1 MLSLLMNIMLSPILV
16 MQGCWVKWRAVKLP
30 EAKGERS
37 GIEGYGKPLS
47 LLILGDSA
55 AAGVGVSIQKQ
66 ALSGQLVQQLSQNF
80 HIKWMLIAKSGINSP
95 MLIEHL
101 STVPALH
108 FDVVI
113 TSIGVNDVT
122 RTTQVKAWLK
132 IQQQIR
138 QEIIAK
144 FSPSLIIVSA
154 PPPMQHFKVL
164 PNPLRTCLGHKVVQF
179 NQALKN
185 DIKQKGI
192 LYASLD
198 FPIEDDLLA
207 EDGFHPGAKMYS
219 LWAQKLARNIEQQFL
234 T

>member
-1 MLSLLMNIMLSPILV
+1 
-16 MQGCWVKWRAVKLP
+16 
-30 EAKGERS
+30 
-37 GIEGYGKPLS
+37 
-47 LLILGDSA
+47 
-55 AAGVGVSIQKQ
+55 
-66 ALSGQLVQQLSQNF
+66 
-80 HIKWMLIAKSGINSP
+80 
-95 MLIEHL
+95 
-101 STVPALH
+101 
-108 FDVVI
+108 
-113 TSIGVNDVT
+113 
-122 RTTQVKAWLK
+122 
-132 IQQQIR
+132 
-138 QEIIAK
+138 
-144 FSPSLIIVSA
+144 
-154 PPPMQHFKVL
+154 MQHFKVL